1 MTMTDNDI
9 LEIAN
14 DIDSFLIQQA
24 EMHDISAID
33 LSAIVSSRLRA
44 MNAAEDSENDYDS
57 LLDHLNSQSVV
68 IPKTIH

>member
-1 MTMTDNDI
+1 MTDNDI

-68 IPKTIH
+68 IPRTIH

>member
-1 MTMTDNDI
+1 MTDNDI

-33 LSAIVSSRLRA
+33 LSAIIASRLRA
-44 MNAAEDSENDYDS
+44 MNAAEETEGDFDS
-57 LLDHLNSQSVV
+57 LLDHLNSQSVIV
-68 IPKTIH
+68 PKTIH